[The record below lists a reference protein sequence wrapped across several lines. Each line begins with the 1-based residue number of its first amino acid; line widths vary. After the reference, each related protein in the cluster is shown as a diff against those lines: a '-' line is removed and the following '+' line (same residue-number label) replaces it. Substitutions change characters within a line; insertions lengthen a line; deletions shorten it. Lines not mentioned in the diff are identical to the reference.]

1 MSIFYVQEFG
11 NSKGMI
17 VELIHQTEKDVIL
30 RCVKDNFKF
39 AVSKSNF
46 RKFYSD
52 FDTNDVFAFN
62 PLDDELDKLDIVGLD
77 KVK

>member
-30 RCVKDNFKF
+30 RCVKDNFEF
-39 AVSKSNF
+39 AVSKANF

-52 FDTNDVFAFN
+52 FDTNDKFVFN
-62 PLDDELDKLDIVGLD
+62 PSDNELNGLDIADLD